1 MEQWELIEVEWVD
14 SAGTENGWHKPGK
27 KEMEIHG
34 CVTVGQ
40 LYAQS
45 VDRIVIVLSRDSPHR
60 TSMVSSPS
68 RPWQSRPARKLKRI
82 TKLPPGA
89 REDMRT

>member
-1 MEQWELIEVEWVD
+1 MRLPKMDQWELVQFEWVD
-14 SAGTENGWHKPGK
+14 SAGPESGWHKPGK

-45 VDRIVIVLSRDSPHR
+45 SDRVVVVLSRDS
-60 TSMVSSPS
+60 TSKNVDGIITIPTVAITAY
-68 RPWQSRPARKLKRI
+68 ARLKQI
-82 TKLPPGA
+82 PKP
-89 REDMRT
+89 

>member
-1 MEQWELIEVEWVD
+1 MRLPKMEQWELIEVEWVD

-45 VDRIVIVLSRDSPHR
+45 VDRIVIVLSRDS
-60 TSMVSSPS
+60 TSKNIDGIITIPTV
-68 RPWQSRPARKLKRI
+68 AVTALRKLKRI
-82 TKLPPGA
+82 T
-89 REDMRT
+89 

>member
-1 MEQWELIEVEWVD
+1 MRLPKMEQWELIEVEWVD

-45 VDRIVIVLSRDSPHR
+45 TDRIVIVLSRDS
-60 TSMVSSPS
+60 TSQNIDGIITIPTV
-68 RPWQSRPARKLKRI
+68 AVTALRKLKRI
-82 TKLPPGA
+82 T
-89 REDMRT
+89 